1 MVRSAWPTVQSIL
14 TRDQRIGS
22 CRQEQGNYP
31 QSVRDAYRESLQEI
45 DTLLIEM
52 TRLVGRAMSL
62 ATRALLDGDLSS
74 AEQVISE
81 DARLDAINDEIDDR
95 ATQLVALQQPVAG
108 ELRRLL
114 SALRIASSL
123 ERMGDLATHLAKTT
137 RLRYPDSV
145 VPVELRGVIS
155 DMGAVAQRIVHQ
167 TGAAMASHSIELA
180 QRAVVT
186 DEEMDRLHREMFNIM
201 LSPAWTHGVEAA
213 VDLTLV
219 SRFYERFADHAV
231 TINKRIMHIVTGEP
245 YSRSS
250 T

>member
-1 MVRSAWPTVQSIL
+1 MR
-14 TRDQRIGS
+14 
-22 CRQEQGNYP
+22 E
-31 QSVRDAYRESLQEI
+31 AYRESIQEI
-45 DTLLIEM
+45 DTQLVEM
-52 TRLVGRAMSL
+52 TRLVGRAMSH
-62 ATRALLDGDLSS
+62 ATQALLDADLIA
-74 AEQVISE
+74 AESVIAE
-81 DARLDAINDEIDDR
+81 DARLDRLNSSIDER

-123 ERMGDLATHLAKTT
+123 ERMGDLAVHVAKTT
-137 RLRYPDSV
+137 RLRYPSSV
-145 VPVELRGVIS
+145 VPVELRGVIA

-167 TGAAMASHSIELA
+167 TGAAMASHNVEQA
-180 QRAVVT
+180 ERAVTT

-245 YSRSS
+245 YADLAES
-250 T
+250 

>member
-1 MVRSAWPTVQSIL
+1 VVANLTGATILLIVR
-14 TRDQRIGS
+14 
-22 CRQEQGNYP
+22 E
-31 QSVRDAYRESLQEI
+31 AYRESLQEI

-52 TRLVGRAMSL
+52 TRLVGRAMTL
-62 ATRALLDGDLSS
+62 ATQALLDADLSA

-81 DARLDAINDEIDDR
+81 DIRLDTINAEIDDR

-123 ERMGDLATHLAKTT
+123 ERMGDLATHIAKTT

-145 VPVELRGVIS
+145 VPVELRGVIA

-167 TGAAMASHSIELA
+167 TGAAMASHSVELA

-201 LSPAWTHGVEAA
+201 LSPAWDHGVEAA

-245 YSRSS
+245 YSR
-250 T
+250 TTP

>member
-1 MVRSAWPTVQSIL
+1 VR
-14 TRDQRIGS
+14 
-22 CRQEQGNYP
+22 E
-31 QSVRDAYRESLQEI
+31 AYRESVQEI

-52 TRLVGRAMSL
+52 TRLVGRAMSR
-62 ATRALLDGDLSS
+62 ATQALLDADLDA

-81 DARLDAINDEIDDR
+81 DVRLDEINTQIDER
-95 ATQLVALQQPVAG
+95 ATQIVALQQPVAG

-137 RLRYPDSV
+137 RLRYPNTV

-167 TGAAMASHSIELA
+167 TGAAMASHSIEQA
-180 QRAVVT
+180 ERAVST
-186 DEEMDRLHREMFNIM
+186 DEDMDRLHREMFNIM

-213 VDLTLV
+213 IDLTLV

-231 TINKRIMHIVTGEP
+231 TINKRIVHIVTGEP
-245 YSRSS
+245 YERTSS
-250 T
+250 Q

>member
-1 MVRSAWPTVQSIL
+1 MR
-14 TRDQRIGS
+14 
-22 CRQEQGNYP
+22 E
-31 QSVRDAYRESLQEI
+31 AYRESVQEI

-52 TRLVGRAMSL
+52 TRLVGRAMSR
-62 ATRALLDGDLSS
+62 ATQALLDADLDT
-74 AEQVISE
+74 AERVISD
-81 DARLDAINDEIDDR
+81 DARLDEINTQIDER
-95 ATQLVALQQPVAG
+95 ATQIVALQQPVAG

-137 RLRYPDSV
+137 RLRYPSTV

-167 TGAAMASHSIELA
+167 TGAAMASHSIEQA
-180 QRAVVT
+180 ERAMST
-186 DEEMDRLHREMFNIM
+186 DEEMDRLHREMFAIM

-231 TINKRIMHIVTGEP
+231 TINKRIVHIVTGEP
-245 YSRSS
+245 YERAGQ
-250 T
+250 

>member
-1 MVRSAWPTVQSIL
+1 MR
-14 TRDQRIGS
+14 
-22 CRQEQGNYP
+22 E
-31 QSVRDAYRESLQEI
+31 AYRESVQEI

-52 TRLVGRAMSL
+52 TRLVGRAMSR
-62 ATRALLDGDLSS
+62 ATQALLDADLDA

-81 DARLDAINDEIDDR
+81 DVRLDEINTQIDER
-95 ATQLVALQQPVAG
+95 ATQIVALQQPVAG

-137 RLRYPDSV
+137 RLRYPSTV

-167 TGAAMASHSIELA
+167 TGAAMASHSIEQA
-180 QRAVVT
+180 ERAVST
-186 DEEMDRLHREMFNIM
+186 DEDMDRLHREMFNIM

-213 VDLTLV
+213 IDLTLV

-231 TINKRIMHIVTGEP
+231 TINKRIVHIVTGEP
-245 YSRSS
+245 YERTTSQ
-250 T
+250 